1 MITLRHVQRRHG
13 VAGQV
18 PFLRVVFGGMFVL
31 GAATHVF
38 LVSSRP
44 GVYAAFADNA
54 LFGFVRTAWSDYV
67 AGSPAPAIGALA
79 FFECA
84 VGLLVLFGTPRFA
97 FTGAAMMAAFHV
109 ALMAF
114 GWGFW
119 LWSAP
124 MLALLGVL
132 LGGLYTQAKEEN
144 ETS

>member
-31 GAATHVF
+31 GAAAHVF
-38 LVSSRP
+38 LVSARP

-67 AGSPAPAIGALA
+67 AGSPAPAISMLA

-84 VGLLVLFGTPRFA
+84 VGLLVLFGNRRFA
-97 FTGAAMMAAFHV
+97 YVGAALMAAFHV
-109 ALMAF
+109 ALMTF

-119 LWSAP
+119 LWSTP
-124 MLALLGVL
+124 LLALLGVL
-132 LGGLYTQAKEEN
+132 LGGLHAQAKQEKEA
-144 ETS
+144 